1 DPERDLGALADRIE
15 AEAQRYFSECAG
27 ADPDLPCP
35 WLVEG
40 ITMPLS
46 GFTYHLLNETLI
58 HGLDIAQAAG
68 HKWPIERTHAAMAL
82 GRFAFQI
89 FKKAP
94 PQTFTTAKAAGVRA
108 TFDVRLRGA
117 ESFYFIFDN
126 GGLTIEEPSSRTV
139 DCHVSADPVALLLV
153 AFARQ

>member
-1 DPERDLGALADRIE
+1 VNRVRTLLRSNPDPAVPAVGTWNLGEVAMHLAQAWLIISGLARGDLARVRETLPELTPTASGSVLGDIWDLAGMTTRAVGTDPERDLGALADRIE

-68 HKWPIERTHAAMAL
+68 HKWP
-82 GRFAFQI
+82 
-89 FKKAP
+89 
-94 PQTFTTAKAAGVRA
+94 
-108 TFDVRLRGA
+108 
-117 ESFYFIFDN
+117 
-126 GGLTIEEPSSRTV
+126 
-139 DCHVSADPVALLLV
+139 
-153 AFARQ
+153 